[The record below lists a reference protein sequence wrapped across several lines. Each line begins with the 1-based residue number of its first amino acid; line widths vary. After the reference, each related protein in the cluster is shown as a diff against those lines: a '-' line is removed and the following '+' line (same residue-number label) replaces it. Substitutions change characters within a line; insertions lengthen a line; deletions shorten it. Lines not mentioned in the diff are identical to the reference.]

1 MALKSVHS
9 ERISQNLWLSSL
21 LRLRRD
27 REMGATHFLMKRL
40 PRVKTE
46 TALHVGPPEPT
57 RKLLRKPLA
66 ELALCLTVF

>member
-1 MALKSVHS
+1 
-9 ERISQNLWLSSL
+9 
-21 LRLRRD
+21 
-27 REMGATHFLMKRL
+27 MGATHFLMKRL